1 MRAYGRLFPLL
12 LFAAVCGAGEIT
24 GVVLGE
30 DGSPVVGA
38 EVTVEIGKARYA
50 LTPEHDRWVA
60 VETRTATSGADGRF
74 KLADLPEGAVATAS
88 VKGTGT
94 FGVAQGAGPLEVKL
108 APAGSVKGK
117 VIGKGNDLKQLR
129 IYVVGGMGLR
139 GEEGEIDKRTG
150 AYEVTGLAPGPGRV
164 HVKRGNWDVAR
175 YDVEILPGKDAKV
188 PNTKIKEGARLPT
201 ADPEVEV
208 TSVKLVDPQGSP
220 MPGVQL
226 IWSSAWMDGGMDS
239 DKEGVVLL
247 AGGGVAI
254 GGPPYL
260 LRLQSLRGKEGVFEG
275 AIKKTLKNVA
285 VVELRPLAEVTGTV
299 TVAKAA
305 AEKYVLLV
313 VGPGEK
319 PRVYAAQVENGRY
332 TVHVPRGKCRFV
344 VGTVDGKTREHAFD
358 VQGGSP
364 VAHEIGLE

>member
-1 MRAYGRLFPLL
+1 MRRSLFLL
-12 LFAAVCGAGEIT
+12 LLSPAFGSAAEIS
-24 GVVLGE
+24 GIVLGE
-30 DGSPVVGA
+30 DGQPVAGA

-50 LTPEHDRWVA
+50 LTAEYDRWLA
-60 VETRTATSGADGRF
+60 VETRTATTGGDGRF
-74 KLADLPEGAVATAS
+74 TVADLPEGAVATAS
-88 VKGTGT
+88 VKGPGT

-108 APAGSVKGK
+108 APAGTVKGK
-117 VIGKGNDLKQLR
+117 VIGKGNDVKQLR
-129 IYVVGGMGLR
+129 VYVVGGMGIR

-150 AYEVTGLAPGPGRV
+150 AYEVEGLAPGPGRV
-164 HVKRGNWDVAR
+164 LIKRGNWDVAR
-175 YDVEILPGKDAKV
+175 HDVEIVGGKTAGV
-188 PNTKIKEGARLPT
+188 PNTKIREGARLPT

-208 TSVKLVDPQGSP
+208 TKAKLVDPQGTPVPS
-220 MPGVQL
+220 VQL
-226 IWSSAWMDGGMDS
+226 IWSSQWMDGGMDS

-275 AIKKTLKNVA
+275 ELRKTAKGTAI
-285 VVELRPLAEVTGTV
+285 VELRPLAEVAGTM
-299 TVAKAA
+299 AKGA

-313 VGPGEK
+313 VGPGDK
-319 PRVYAAQVENGRY
+319 PRVYEAQVENGRY

-344 VGTVDGKTREHAFD
+344 VGTVDGKTREHAFE

-364 VAHEIGLE
+364 VAHDIALE